1 MAPDEGA
8 YTQVKKRVSDSL
20 SVLPKPKMRGWI
32 HTVTVPLSLAASIVL
47 ICLAN
52 TANERWA
59 CAVYLVCSLLLF
71 GVSALY
77 HRIDWG
83 KRAHSVMRRF
93 DHCNIFLLIAGSY
106 TPIAV
111 SLLPYSQARNLL
123 VLVWLG
129 ALGRNVAGRL
139 GRNLALSF
147 LARCAPL
154 AICSDLYFARLGS
167 SGIYGT
173 AT

>member
-71 GVSALY
+71 GVSAL
-77 HRIDWG
+77 
-83 KRAHSVMRRF
+83 
-93 DHCNIFLLIAGSY
+93 
-106 TPIAV
+106 
-111 SLLPYSQARNLL
+111 
-123 VLVWLG
+123 
-129 ALGRNVAGRL
+129 
-139 GRNLALSF
+139 
-147 LARCAPL
+147 
-154 AICSDLYFARLGS
+154 
-167 SGIYGT
+167 
-173 AT
+173 